1 LVNCEIKKKISTTPP
16 PPPRIAKKMKKI
28 EKYIDSP
35 KCKINSLFKPNTQKQ
50 PKSLKNKLSKK
61 PDKESENNP

>member
-1 LVNCEIKKKISTTPP
+1 LQPICLVNCEIKKNQYQNPP
-16 PPPRIAKKMKKI
+16 PPKNSKEN
-28 EKYIDSP
+28 EKNR
-35 KCKINSLFKPNTQKQ
+35 KINSLFKPNTQKQ

>member
-1 LVNCEIKKKISTTPP
+1 LVNCEIKKKSVPNPP
-16 PPPRIAKKMKKI
+16 PPKNSKEN
-28 EKYIDSP
+28 EKNR
-35 KCKINSLFKPNTQKQ
+35 KINSLFKPNTQKQ